1 MNTIFSKV
9 ASYLVSQWWNS
20 LRDHTAYNSST
31 KNDIDDAVSMFDNG
45 EYEYSLKMLSAI
57 AHLVDCKAFHKYG
70 FFGAYHI
77 NNVEAREQFNR
88 LCLYIARIYNIK
100 EDYSNVLFWANKL
113 AYVPSISIAE
123 WLPLLNPQDFEELS
137 EYFTN
142 CDIDR
147 EATSDVWHEY
157 LTRPCN

>member
-77 NNVEAREQFNR
+77 NNMQSDSLISGKVSLKRYIR
-88 LCLYIARIYNIK
+88 LSLYVFTK
-100 EDYSNVLFWANKL
+100 LSNSLSVFWSDPNPETNSMTSVYIL
-113 AYVPSISIAE
+113 CFSFTVP
-123 WLPLLNPQDFEELS
+123 
-137 EYFTN
+137 
-142 CDIDR
+142 
-147 EATSDVWHEY
+147 
-157 LTRPCN
+157 